1 MDDTLETVELEN
13 HLTLKIY
20 VDDTPI
26 DPREDAE
33 NQAFGSLICFHR
45 HYELGEK
52 HIFASKIKPSG
63 EDTYEDS
70 PDGLIEYMKDQSAI
84 KLPVFLLDHSGLRMN
99 VGGYNHLGYIGYFDS
114 GQVGFIFVSK
124 EKVLK
129 ELGGKYLVKST
140 VKKAIEIMK
149 SEISV
154 YDAYLAGACYGYQV
168 VCNICEEVIDSCWGY
183 TDWDG
188 IEYIKSE
195 VKESG
200 VCCEDCNQTVERLD
214 QIKEG

>member
-1 MDDTLETVELEN
+1 MDDTLETIELEN
-13 HLTLKIY
+13 NLTLKIY
-20 VDDTPI
+20 PDDTPI

-45 HYELGEK
+45 RYTLGER
-52 HIFASKIKPSG
+52 HTFASEIKPSG

-70 PDGLIEYMKDQSAI
+70 PDGLTEYMKDQSAI

-99 VGGYNHLGYIGYFDS
+99 VGGFNHLGYIGHFDS
-114 GQVGFIFVSK
+114 GQVGYIFVSK
-124 EKVLK
+124 EKALK
-129 ELGGKYLVKST
+129 ELGGKYLVKSL
-140 VKKAIEIMK
+140 VQKAIEIMK
-149 SEISV
+149 SEISE

-168 VCNICEEVIDSCWGY
+168 VCDICEEVIDSCWGY
-183 TDWDG
+183 TGWDAV
-188 IEYIKSE
+188 EYIKNE

-200 VCCEDCNQTVERLD
+200 VCCEDCNQTSERLD